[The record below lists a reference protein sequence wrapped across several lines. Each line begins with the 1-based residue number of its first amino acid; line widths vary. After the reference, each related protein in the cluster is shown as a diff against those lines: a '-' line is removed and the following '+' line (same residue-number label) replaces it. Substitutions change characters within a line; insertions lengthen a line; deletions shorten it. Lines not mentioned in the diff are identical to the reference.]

1 MKGWNVHWLMEEGNA
16 ARIKTQEHLS
26 ERFNSDTRVK
36 QGLYLWPTLFR
47 LYIENLEEWINEEG
61 GGRLNIDELI
71 ILILT
76 LGLRT
81 ISNLQYMYSTWYL
94 YPKLEMDMSIGKSK
108 AVKTTL
114 WIIYSIAKT

>member
-1 MKGWNVHWLMEEGNA
+1 MKGWNVHWLQEEGNA

-94 YPKLEMDMSIGKSK
+94 YPKLEMDVSIGKSK

-114 WIIYSIAKT
+114 WIITSIAKT